1 MVTAVVVAVMFP
13 EQSFASHPNPTP
25 TPTVI
30 DLTVNVTVGSADS
43 GGQGNAL
50 SGKIDVSAGVLKGE
64 GSPLTQGINIGDSVP
79 NGAGATI
86 EDTVGTDATPAAIAS
101 GLTPEIT
108 PTSRSKDTRS
118 KSGKKP
124 SDDASDSSVVGS
136 DSKSRTE
143 SRERSSRDPFA
154 RGTGQMIE
162 PDSNGWFRIAVP
174 VVIVGLL
181 VTVAAVVFRRRR

>member
-13 EQSFASHPNPTP
+13 EQLFASHPNPTP
-25 TPTVI
+25 TSTPTVI
-30 DLTVNVTVGSADS
+30 DLTVN
-43 GGQGNAL
+43 
-50 SGKIDVSAGVLKGE
+50 
-64 GSPLTQGINIGDSVP
+64 SVP

-86 EDTVGTDATPAAIAS
+86 ADTVGTAAAPTAVAS

-118 KSGKKP
+118 KLGKKP